1 MKRITILC
9 TVMVLVAFGGMVFAE
24 EPAPDKEVWNNPENI
39 SGTVW
44 LATDYVFR
52 GISNTDNKPTVQG
65 SLDYAFK
72 GFYGGIWGSNTDF
85 SDAHIEFD
93 YYGGY
98 SGAIGNFGYDLMA
111 IYYSY
116 PNAGANPSLNYFEA
130 HLGVTYKFAGVFLEP
145 TIGAGYNFSPDYSG
159 EDGLGNYVHGT
170 LDLALP
176 YEFTLGGEIGYQDV
190 EGDDTT
196 GHNMG
201 MNGHDGY
208 DYWHYRVSLTKDIP
222 KWFTLDLSYHSTD
235 NDAQDFFGDI
245 ADPRFV
251 FTLSRT
257 F

>member
-1 MKRITILC
+1 M
-9 TVMVLVAFGGMVFAE
+9 A
-24 EPAPDKEVWNNPENI
+24 
-39 SGTVW
+39 
-44 LATDYVFR
+44 
-52 GISNTDNKPTVQG
+52 
-65 SLDYAFK
+65 
-72 GFYGGIWGSNTDF
+72 
-85 SDAHIEFD
+85 
-93 YYGGY
+93 
-98 SGAIGNFGYDLMA
+98 AIQA
-111 IYYSY
+111 QS
-116 PNAGANPSLNYFEA
+116 
-130 HLGVTYKFAGVFLEP
+130 K
-145 TIGAGYNFSPDYSG
+145 
-159 EDGLGNYVHGT
+159 T